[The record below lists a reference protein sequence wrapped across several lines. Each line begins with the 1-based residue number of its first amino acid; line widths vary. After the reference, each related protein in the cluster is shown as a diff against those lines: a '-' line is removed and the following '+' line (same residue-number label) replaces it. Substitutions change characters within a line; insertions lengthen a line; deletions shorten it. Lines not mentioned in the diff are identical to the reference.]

1 MATQLRPPS
10 IKDNLSSLTR
20 LVDAMVL
27 MKDIVIDPKDIVT
40 PDLVEELTQD
50 IVSSM
55 VNVNFKQVI

>member
-1 MATQLRPPS
+1 MATRLRPPS
-10 IKDNLSSLTR
+10 TKDNLSSLTR

>member
-1 MATQLRPPS
+1 
-10 IKDNLSSLTR
+10 
-20 LVDAMVL
+20 MVL

>member
-1 MATQLRPPS
+1 MATQLPS
-10 IKDNLSSLTR
+10 TKDNLSSLTR